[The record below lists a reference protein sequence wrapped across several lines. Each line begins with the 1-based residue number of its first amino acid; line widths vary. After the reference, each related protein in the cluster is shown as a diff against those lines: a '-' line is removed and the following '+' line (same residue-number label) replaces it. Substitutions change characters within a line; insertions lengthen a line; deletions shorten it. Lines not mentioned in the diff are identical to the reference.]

1 MTAVI
6 YARYSSDSQREASIE
21 GQLRDCKDY
30 AEKNGITV
38 VGTYIDRAYSAKT
51 DDRPDFQR
59 MIKDSA
65 KKIFDVVLV
74 WKLDRFARNRFD
86 AVNYKYQ
93 LEKNGVH
100 LVSAM
105 EPISQGPEGI
115 MVESMLIG
123 MAEYY
128 SAELA
133 LKVARGEREN
143 ALQCKYNGGIVP
155 LGFTI
160 GKEDRLYH
168 IDPETAPIVQEIFT
182 RYANGEPAEKIAASL
197 NERGLRTRT
206 GKPFVK
212 NSFFQIFRNR
222 RYIGEYRYKD
232 IVTPGGIPAIVDEDL
247 FNRVQQRFE
256 QNKIA
261 HGRPAKED
269 VSYLLTTKL
278 FCGKCGTLMGG
289 ESGTSH
295 MGNTYYYYKCGKA
308 KRHGK
313 AHCDLKAIRKEPLER
328 FVVETAIKVIFS
340 DEIIERLIDLIM
352 EAQQQ
357 ENTRL
362 PVLKDQLRDT
372 EKRLANLLEAIEQG
386 ILTPTTK
393 QRLDELEA
401 RKEALNTSILEEE
414 LKKPVLTREWMRFWF
429 EKFRKGDMRDMEHQR
444 QIIDTFVNSVYV
456 FDDRVVLNFNF
467 TDDSK
472 TISREEVLGSSA
484 VDNAPPDQ
492 RRPCCVCRIQ
502 IALWERSHRVFHP
515 QPVDGLVVCGVRS
528 IQNVVSL
535 FVITRR
541 IHRIAILIEV
551 RRRKRIAAA
560 AHGGACFQ
568 VGPQRREHRAVALQV
583 QPGSRVVVR
592 FHHTEERLVQCVGGA
607 ELALCRIELRRQ
619 QQDVPFCQH
628 LCGQVQ
634 QRQRIRIGKDSYVCH
649 PVRRERRFQRFAVIA
664 EPRRG
669 AGEEHQLFLPDKT
682 AQPVVFIRPAALVAA
697 AVDRRARRV
706 DVQGV
711 QRRASLERIVRDVAQ
726 GIKQGDLP
734 HCAARERPRFDRAQ
748 TYRKDDLGAGCPGK
762 RPGGDAGDGQPVQL
776 CRDDQLRT
784 AATPSGDGH
793 PAAGRFKAE
802 LFGRVP
808 LRPLRIESA
817 FRRGAAAQPH
827 RRATAVR
834 RRVPAGQGVAR
845 PDKQGAVRF
854 GVPAQMRR
862 RHRDFRPRLCRIAR
876 KKLPTV
882 GIVIQMRLAPH
893 GGHTDRRGI
902 THLRQGEGVALRC
915 PDEFC
920 IRIIRAGQGIAVYG
934 QKPEHRPS
942 AFRHGQRIAVCRECL

>member
-59 MIKDSA
+59 MIKDSG

-74 WKLDRFARNRFD
+74 WKLDRFARNRYD

-143 ALQCKYNGGIVP
+143 ALQCKYNGGVVP

-182 RYANGEPAEKIAASL
+182 RYADGEPAEKIAASL

-232 IVTPGGIPAIVDEDL
+232 IVTPGGIPAIVDQDL
-247 FNRVQQRFE
+247 FDRVQQRFE
-256 QNKIA
+256 QNRIA

-295 MGNTYYYYKCGKA
+295 MGNTYYYYKCGNA

-328 FVVETAIKVIFS
+328 FVVDTAIKVIFS
-340 DEIIERLIDLIM
+340 DEIIERLIDLVM
-352 EAQQQ
+352 EAQQK

-484 VDNAPPDQ
+484 VENAPLVEKNH
-492 RRPCCVCRIQ
+492 R
-502 IALWERSHRVFHP
+502 LRSMV
-515 QPVDGLVVCGVRS
+515 
-528 IQNVVSL
+528 L
-535 FVITRR
+535 FV
-541 IHRIAILIEV
+541 L
-551 RRRKRIAAA
+551 
-560 AHGGACFQ
+560 
-568 VGPQRREHRAVALQV
+568 
-583 QPGSRVVVR
+583 
-592 FHHTEERLVQCVGGA
+592 
-607 ELALCRIELRRQ
+607 LALCGMVWYTRLSSTTRNLEI
-619 QQDVPFCQH
+619 
-628 LCGQVQ
+628 LCMKKKMLCPIV
-634 QRQRIRIGKDSYVCH
+634 I
-649 PVRRERRFQRFAVIA
+649 VIA
-664 EPRRG
+664 
-669 AGEEHQLFLPDKT
+669 FLICCIVYFKP
-682 AQPVVFIRPAALVAA
+682 L
-697 AVDRRARRV
+697 
-706 DVQGV
+706 
-711 QRRASLERIVRDVAQ
+711 SLSDVAEADNQ
-726 GIKQGDLP
+726 MKMIYSQIGVENGEAYIDSVNYQDITIDQKNAILSLLDKY
-734 HCAARERPRFDRAQ
+734 
-748 TYRKDDLGAGCPGK
+748 TYRRTVGTLFSNGSTSDLGNKTLSIYVYDDDLLINSVFATSSGK
-762 RPGGDAGDGQPVQL
+762 VVINEKTYNMEDAE
-776 CRDDQLRT
+776 
-784 AATPSGDGH
+784 
-793 PAAGRFKAE
+793 RF
-802 LFGRVP
+802 
-808 LRPLRIESA
+808 IE
-817 FRRGAAAQPH
+817 
-827 RRATAVR
+827 
-834 RRVPAGQGVAR
+834 
-845 PDKQGAVRF
+845 
-854 GVPAQMRR
+854 QM
-862 RHRDFRPRLCRIAR
+862 IE
-876 KKLPTV
+876 
-882 GIVIQMRLAPH
+882 IMN
-893 GGHTDRRGI
+893 
-902 THLRQGEGVALRC
+902 
-915 PDEFC
+915 
-920 IRIIRAGQGIAVYG
+920 
-934 QKPEHRPS
+934 
-942 AFRHGQRIAVCRECL
+942 

>member
-51 DDRPDFQR
+51 DDRPEFQH

-74 WKLDRFARNRFD
+74 WKLDRFARNRYD
-86 AVNYKYQ
+86 AVNYKHQ

-143 ALQCKYNGGIVP
+143 ALQCKYNGGVVP

-182 RYANGEPAEKIAASL
+182 RYADGEPAEKIAASL

-232 IVTPGGIPAIVDEDL
+232 IVTPGGIPAIVDQDL
-247 FNRVQQRFE
+247 FDRVQQRFE
-256 QNKIA
+256 QNRIA

-295 MGNTYYYYKCGKA
+295 MGNTYYYYKCGNA

-328 FVVETAIKVIFS
+328 FVVDTAIKVIFS
-340 DEIIERLIDLIM
+340 DEITERLIDLVM

-362 PVLKDQLRDT
+362 PVLKEQLRDT

-414 LKKPVLTREWMRFWF
+414 LKKPVLTREWIRFWL
-429 EKFRKGDMRDMEHQR
+429 EKFRKGDVGSTEHQR

-484 VDNAPPDQ
+484 VDNAPPKQ
-492 RRPCCVCRIQ
+492 EPLTLVRGFFVASSTNPRRSRTVQNSNRAALRSRVSNQPSGLLLSPRFPTHRNVYQERCRQ
-502 IALWERSHRVFHP
+502 TFWSGDFFRGGRYRTRTARPRRRRGNKHPSGVFVSARFPTRRNVYQERCRQTHSSQVFLFWWTVQDENRICFPLKVFH
-515 QPVDGLVVCGVRS
+515 
-528 IQNVVSL
+528 
-535 FVITRR
+535 
-541 IHRIAILIEV
+541 
-551 RRRKRIAAA
+551 
-560 AHGGACFQ
+560 
-568 VGPQRREHRAVALQV
+568 
-583 QPGSRVVVR
+583 
-592 FHHTEERLVQCVGGA
+592 
-607 ELALCRIELRRQ
+607 
-619 QQDVPFCQH
+619 
-628 LCGQVQ
+628 
-634 QRQRIRIGKDSYVCH
+634 
-649 PVRRERRFQRFAVIA
+649 
-664 EPRRG
+664 
-669 AGEEHQLFLPDKT
+669 
-682 AQPVVFIRPAALVAA
+682 
-697 AVDRRARRV
+697 
-706 DVQGV
+706 
-711 QRRASLERIVRDVAQ
+711 
-726 GIKQGDLP
+726 
-734 HCAARERPRFDRAQ
+734 
-748 TYRKDDLGAGCPGK
+748 
-762 RPGGDAGDGQPVQL
+762 
-776 CRDDQLRT
+776 
-784 AATPSGDGH
+784 
-793 PAAGRFKAE
+793 
-802 LFGRVP
+802 
-808 LRPLRIESA
+808 
-817 FRRGAAAQPH
+817 
-827 RRATAVR
+827 
-834 RRVPAGQGVAR
+834 
-845 PDKQGAVRF
+845 
-854 GVPAQMRR
+854 
-862 RHRDFRPRLCRIAR
+862 
-876 KKLPTV
+876 
-882 GIVIQMRLAPH
+882 
-893 GGHTDRRGI
+893 
-902 THLRQGEGVALRC
+902 
-915 PDEFC
+915 C
-920 IRIIRAGQGIAVYG
+920 I
-934 QKPEHRPS
+934 S
-942 AFRHGQRIAVCRECL
+942 

>member
-21 GQLRDCKDY
+21 GQLRDCKAY

-59 MIKDSA
+59 MIKDSG

-74 WKLDRFARNRFD
+74 WKLDRFARNRYD

-143 ALQCKYNGGIVP
+143 ALQCKYNGGMVP

-168 IDPETAPIVQEIFT
+168 IDPETAPIVQEIFR
-182 RYANGEPAEKIAASL
+182 RYADGEPAEKIAASL

-232 IVTPGGIPAIVDEDL
+232 IVTPGGIPAIVDKDL
-247 FNRVQQRFE
+247 FDRVQQRFE
-256 QNKIA
+256 QNRIA

-295 MGNTYYYYKCGKA
+295 MGNTYYYYKCGNA

-328 FVVETAIKVIFS
+328 FVVDTAIKVIFS
-340 DEIIERLIDLIM
+340 DEIIERLIDLVM

-362 PVLKDQLRDT
+362 PVLKEQLRDT

-414 LKKPVLTREWMRFWF
+414 LTKPVLTREWIRFWL
-429 EKFRKGDMRDMEHQR
+429 EKFRKGDVGSTEHQR

-467 TDDSK
+467 TDDAK
-472 TISREEVLGSSA
+472 TVTREEVLGSSA
-484 VDNAPPDQ
+484 VDNAPPRVPRPFGLGTRGGRYRTRTISPRIQAENEQ
-492 RRPCCVCRIQ
+492 RQGTTLRVVSCLLNLCVENLLTAAGCLPWRRLRGWLRPRRWPALRQCGRCPAAACTGGSGRCRRRWSKAAHRSVRPCGR
-502 IALWERSHRVFHP
+502 AGRGGRRS
-515 QPVDGLVVCGVRS
+515 QPWS
-528 IQNVVSL
+528 
-535 FVITRR
+535 
-541 IHRIAILIEV
+541 
-551 RRRKRIAAA
+551 AACP
-560 AHGGACFQ
+560 CFQ
-568 VGPQRREHRAVALQV
+568 G
-583 QPGSRVVVR
+583 
-592 FHHTEERLVQCVGGA
+592 
-607 ELALCRIELRRQ
+607 
-619 QQDVPFCQH
+619 
-628 LCGQVQ
+628 
-634 QRQRIRIGKDSYVCH
+634 
-649 PVRRERRFQRFAVIA
+649 
-664 EPRRG
+664 
-669 AGEEHQLFLPDKT
+669 
-682 AQPVVFIRPAALVAA
+682 
-697 AVDRRARRV
+697 
-706 DVQGV
+706 
-711 QRRASLERIVRDVAQ
+711 
-726 GIKQGDLP
+726 
-734 HCAARERPRFDRAQ
+734 
-748 TYRKDDLGAGCPGK
+748 
-762 RPGGDAGDGQPVQL
+762 
-776 CRDDQLRT
+776 
-784 AATPSGDGH
+784 
-793 PAAGRFKAE
+793 
-802 LFGRVP
+802 
-808 LRPLRIESA
+808 
-817 FRRGAAAQPH
+817 
-827 RRATAVR
+827 
-834 RRVPAGQGVAR
+834 
-845 PDKQGAVRF
+845 
-854 GVPAQMRR
+854 
-862 RHRDFRPRLCRIAR
+862 
-876 KKLPTV
+876 
-882 GIVIQMRLAPH
+882 
-893 GGHTDRRGI
+893 
-902 THLRQGEGVALRC
+902 
-915 PDEFC
+915 
-920 IRIIRAGQGIAVYG
+920 
-934 QKPEHRPS
+934 
-942 AFRHGQRIAVCRECL
+942 

>member
-59 MIKDSA
+59 MIKDSG

-182 RYANGEPAEKIAASL
+182 RYADGEPAEKIAASL

-232 IVTPGGIPAIVDEDL
+232 IVTPGGIPAIVDKDL
-247 FNRVQQRFE
+247 FDRVQQRFE
-256 QNKIA
+256 QNRIA

-295 MGNTYYYYKCGKA
+295 MGNTYYYYKCGNA

-340 DEIIERLIDLIM
+340 DEIIERLIDLVM
-352 EAQQQ
+352 EAQQK

-414 LKKPVLTREWMRFWF
+414 LKKPVLTREWIRFWL
-429 EKFRKGDMRDMEHQR
+429 EKFRKGDVGSTEHQR

-484 VDNAPPDQ
+484 VENAPLVEKNH
-492 RRPCCVCRIQ
+492 R
-502 IALWERSHRVFHP
+502 LRS
-515 QPVDGLVVCGVRS
+515 VV
-528 IQNVVSL
+528 L
-535 FVITRR
+535 FV
-541 IHRIAILIEV
+541 L
-551 RRRKRIAAA
+551 
-560 AHGGACFQ
+560 
-568 VGPQRREHRAVALQV
+568 
-583 QPGSRVVVR
+583 
-592 FHHTEERLVQCVGGA
+592 
-607 ELALCRIELRRQ
+607 LALCGMVWYTRLSSTTRNLEI
-619 QQDVPFCQH
+619 
-628 LCGQVQ
+628 LCMKKKMLCPIV
-634 QRQRIRIGKDSYVCH
+634 I
-649 PVRRERRFQRFAVIA
+649 VIA
-664 EPRRG
+664 
-669 AGEEHQLFLPDKT
+669 FLICCIVYFKP
-682 AQPVVFIRPAALVAA
+682 L
-697 AVDRRARRV
+697 
-706 DVQGV
+706 
-711 QRRASLERIVRDVAQ
+711 SLSDVAEADNQ
-726 GIKQGDLP
+726 MKMIYSQIGVENGEAYIDSVNYQDITIDQKNAILSLLDKY
-734 HCAARERPRFDRAQ
+734 
-748 TYRKDDLGAGCPGK
+748 TYRRTVGTLFSNGSTSDLGNKTLSIYVYDDDLLINSVFATSSGK
-762 RPGGDAGDGQPVQL
+762 VVINEKTYNMEDAE
-776 CRDDQLRT
+776 
-784 AATPSGDGH
+784 
-793 PAAGRFKAE
+793 RF
-802 LFGRVP
+802 
-808 LRPLRIESA
+808 IE
-817 FRRGAAAQPH
+817 
-827 RRATAVR
+827 
-834 RRVPAGQGVAR
+834 
-845 PDKQGAVRF
+845 
-854 GVPAQMRR
+854 QM
-862 RHRDFRPRLCRIAR
+862 IE
-876 KKLPTV
+876 
-882 GIVIQMRLAPH
+882 IMN
-893 GGHTDRRGI
+893 
-902 THLRQGEGVALRC
+902 
-915 PDEFC
+915 
-920 IRIIRAGQGIAVYG
+920 
-934 QKPEHRPS
+934 
-942 AFRHGQRIAVCRECL
+942 

>member
-59 MIKDSA
+59 MIKDSG

-143 ALQCKYNGGIVP
+143 ALQCKYNGGVVP

-182 RYANGEPAEKIAASL
+182 RYADGEPAEKIAASL

-232 IVTPGGIPAIVDEDL
+232 IVTPGGIPAIVDQDL
-247 FNRVQQRFE
+247 FDRVQQRFE
-256 QNKIA
+256 QNRIA

-295 MGNTYYYYKCGKA
+295 MGNTYYYYKCGNA

-328 FVVETAIKVIFS
+328 FVVDTAIKVIFS
-340 DEIIERLIDLIM
+340 DEIIERLIDLVM
-352 EAQQQ
+352 EAQQK

-429 EKFRKGDMRDMEHQR
+429 EKFRKGDMSDMEHQR

-484 VDNAPPDQ
+484 VENAPLVKKNH
-492 RRPCCVCRIQ
+492 R
-502 IALWERSHRVFHP
+502 LRS
-515 QPVDGLVVCGVRS
+515 VV
-528 IQNVVSL
+528 L
-535 FVITRR
+535 FV
-541 IHRIAILIEV
+541 L
-551 RRRKRIAAA
+551 
-560 AHGGACFQ
+560 
-568 VGPQRREHRAVALQV
+568 
-583 QPGSRVVVR
+583 
-592 FHHTEERLVQCVGGA
+592 
-607 ELALCRIELRRQ
+607 LALCGMVWYTRLSSTTRNLEI
-619 QQDVPFCQH
+619 
-628 LCGQVQ
+628 LCMKKKMLCPIV
-634 QRQRIRIGKDSYVCH
+634 I
-649 PVRRERRFQRFAVIA
+649 VIA
-664 EPRRG
+664 
-669 AGEEHQLFLPDKT
+669 FLICCIVYFKP
-682 AQPVVFIRPAALVAA
+682 L
-697 AVDRRARRV
+697 
-706 DVQGV
+706 
-711 QRRASLERIVRDVAQ
+711 SLSDVAEADNQ
-726 GIKQGDLP
+726 MKMIYSQIEVENGEAYIDSVNYQDITIDQKNAILSLLDKY
-734 HCAARERPRFDRAQ
+734 
-748 TYRKDDLGAGCPGK
+748 TYRRTVGTLFSNGSTSDLGNKTLSIYVYDDDLLINSVFATSSGK
-762 RPGGDAGDGQPVQL
+762 VVINEKTYNMEDAE
-776 CRDDQLRT
+776 
-784 AATPSGDGH
+784 
-793 PAAGRFKAE
+793 RF
-802 LFGRVP
+802 
-808 LRPLRIESA
+808 IE
-817 FRRGAAAQPH
+817 
-827 RRATAVR
+827 
-834 RRVPAGQGVAR
+834 
-845 PDKQGAVRF
+845 
-854 GVPAQMRR
+854 QM
-862 RHRDFRPRLCRIAR
+862 IE
-876 KKLPTV
+876 
-882 GIVIQMRLAPH
+882 IMN
-893 GGHTDRRGI
+893 
-902 THLRQGEGVALRC
+902 
-915 PDEFC
+915 
-920 IRIIRAGQGIAVYG
+920 
-934 QKPEHRPS
+934 
-942 AFRHGQRIAVCRECL
+942 